1 MNKKL
6 KFYSGLFLFSIL
18 FVVGFAVFISAD
30 RPISFHRKVT
40 TTATTVITNSMGK
53 NDTIISSYSSHST
66 NDMMRMSIERN
77 ANPLRTTKTDTTY
90 QVETDSLG
98 NIDTIGRAINTF
110 SLCSYR
116 SYTVNLRKLG
126 NDNTPPFICF
136 ANSTAKGVI
145 DIEKAKIKIQS
156 SKQSVVVIMVLG
168 VIVALVLLVG
178 LIWVIRLIVRVI
190 RNVRKGNIFVSQMTV
205 DLERLGILMTIYF
218 VIVFIG
224 QIYSYIMASGI
235 NIENYQVVFGPISG
249 RAWLIAG
256 TGLMLL
262 SQIFSMGKDL
272 KEDVDLT
279 V

>member
-18 FVVGFAVFISAD
+18 FVVVFAVFTPTDKSVVAVTYNNSAYS
-30 RPISFHRKVT
+30 P
-40 TTATTVITNSMGK
+40 TN
-53 NDTIISSYSSHST
+53 YSS
-66 NDMMRMSIERN
+66 DVMRMSVERDG
-77 ANPLRTTKTDTTY
+77 NPLVTTKSDTTY
-90 QVETDSLG
+90 QVVTDSLG
-98 NIDTIGRAINTF
+98 KIDTIGKIINTS
-110 SLCSYR
+110 SLYSSR
-116 SYTVNLRKLG
+116 SYTVNLRKRG
-126 NDNTPPFICF
+126 NTNTPPFICI
-136 ANSTAKGVI
+136 ANSTTKGVI
-145 DIEKAKIKIQS
+145 DIEKAKISIS
-156 SKQSVVVIMVLG
+156 STKNYFVKLLVLAA
-168 VIVALVLLVG
+168 IVAIVYIIYIIG

-224 QIYSYIMASGI
+224 QIYGYIMASGI

>member
-6 KFYSGLFLFSIL
+6 KIYSGLFLFSIL
-18 FVVGFAVFISAD
+18 LVVVFAVFTPTDKSIV
-30 RPISFHRKVT
+30 SFHYSP
-40 TTATTVITNSMGK
+40 AY
-53 NDTIISSYSSHST
+53 SYRT
-66 NDMMRMSIERN
+66 DDVMRMSVERD

-90 QVETDSLG
+90 QVVTDSLG
-98 NIDTIGRAINTF
+98 NIDTVGRSINTF
-110 SLCSYR
+110 SQCSYR

-136 ANSTAKGVI
+136 ANSTTKGLI
-145 DIEKAKIKIQS
+145 DIEKAKISISS
-156 SKQSVVVIMVLG
+156 SKQNFAVIMVLA
-168 VIVALVLLVG
+168 VIVAIVYLIG

-190 RNVRKGNIFVSQMTV
+190 RNIRKGNIFVSQMTA
-205 DLERLGILMTIYF
+205 DLERLGILMTIFF
-218 VIVFIG
+218 VIGFVA
-224 QIYSYIMASGI
+224 QIVGYFMACGI
-235 NIENYQVVFGPISG
+235 HFENYQVVFGPING

>member
-18 FVVGFAVFISAD
+18 FVVVFAVFTPTDKSVVAVSYNNSAYS
-30 RPISFHRKVT
+30 P
-40 TTATTVITNSMGK
+40 TNYNS
-53 NDTIISSYSSHST
+53 DV
-66 NDMMRMSIERN
+66 MRMSVERDG
-77 ANPLRTTKTDTTY
+77 NPLVTTKSDTTY
-90 QVETDSLG
+90 QVVTDSLG
-98 NIDTIGRAINTF
+98 KIDTIGKIINTS
-110 SLCSYR
+110 SLYSSR
-116 SYTVNLRKLG
+116 SYTVNLRKRG
-126 NDNTPPFICF
+126 NTNTPPFICV
-136 ANSTAKGVI
+136 ANSTTKGVI
-145 DIEKAKIKIQS
+145 DIEKAKISIS
-156 SKQSVVVIMVLG
+156 STKNYFVKLLVLAA
-168 VIVALVLLVG
+168 IVAIVYIIG

-190 RNVRKGNIFVSQMTV
+190 KNIRKGDIFVSQMAV
-205 DLERLGILMTIYF
+205 DLERLGILMTIFF
-218 VIVFIG
+218 VVGFIG
-224 QIYSYIMASGI
+224 QIYNYFMACGI

>member
-6 KFYSGLFLFSIL
+6 KIYSGLFLFSIL
-18 FVVGFAVFISAD
+18 FVVVFAVFTPTDKSIV
-30 RPISFHRKVT
+30 SFHYSP
-40 TTATTVITNSMGK
+40 AY
-53 NDTIISSYSSHST
+53 SYRT
-66 NDMMRMSIERN
+66 DDMMRMSVERD

-110 SLCSYR
+110 SQCSYR

-136 ANSTAKGVI
+136 ANSTTKGVI

-156 SKQSVVVIMVLG
+156 SKQSIVVIMVLA
-168 VIVALVLLVG
+168 VIVAIVYLVG

-190 RNVRKGNIFVSQMTV
+190 RNIRKGNIFVSQMTA

-218 VIVFIG
+218 GVGFIW
-224 QIYSYIMASGI
+224 QIYGYFMTCGI
-235 NIENYQVVFGPISG
+235 QFDDYQVVFGPING

>member
-18 FVVGFAVFISAD
+18 FVVVFDVFISAD

-77 ANPLRTTKTDTTY
+77 ANPLVTTKNDTTY
-90 QVETDSLG
+90 QVVTDSLG
-98 NIDTIGRAINTF
+98 NIDTVGRAINTF
-110 SLCSYR
+110 SQCTYR
-116 SYTVNLRKLG
+116 SYTVNLRKRG
-126 NDNTPPFICF
+126 TTTTPPFICV
-136 ANSTAKGVI
+136 ANSTTKGVI
-145 DIEKAKIKIQS
+145 DIEKAKISIS
-156 SKQSVVVIMVLG
+156 STKNYFVKLLVLAA
-168 VIVALVLLVG
+168 IVAIVYIIG

-190 RNVRKGNIFVSQMTV
+190 KNIRKGNIFVSQMAV
-205 DLERLGILMTIYF
+205 DLERLGILMTIFF
-218 VIVFIG
+218 VVLFIG
-224 QIYSYIMASGI
+224 QIYNYFMACGI
-235 NIENYQVVFGPISG
+235 QLENYQVVLGPING

>member
-6 KFYSGLFLFSIL
+6 KIYSGLFLFSIL
-18 FVVGFAVFISAD
+18 FVVVFAVFTPTDKSIV
-30 RPISFHRKVT
+30 SFHYSP
-40 TTATTVITNSMGK
+40 AY
-53 NDTIISSYSSHST
+53 SYRT
-66 NDMMRMSIERN
+66 DDMMRMSVERD

-98 NIDTIGRAINTF
+98 NIDTVGRSINTF

-116 SYTVNLRKLG
+116 SYTVNLRKRG
-126 NDNTPPFICF
+126 NTTTPPFICV
-136 ANSTAKGVI
+136 ANSTTKGVI
-145 DIEKAKIKIQS
+145 DIEKAKISVQS
-156 SKQSVVVIMVLG
+156 PNQNFVVMLVLAA
-168 VIVALVLLVG
+168 IVAIVYIIG

-190 RNVRKGNIFVSQMTV
+190 KNIRKGNIFVSQMAV
-205 DLERLGILMTIYF
+205 DLERLGVLMTIFF
-218 VIVFIG
+218 VVGFIG
-224 QIYSYIMASGI
+224 QIYNYFMACGI
-235 NIENYQVVFGPISG
+235 QLENYQVVFGPIEG